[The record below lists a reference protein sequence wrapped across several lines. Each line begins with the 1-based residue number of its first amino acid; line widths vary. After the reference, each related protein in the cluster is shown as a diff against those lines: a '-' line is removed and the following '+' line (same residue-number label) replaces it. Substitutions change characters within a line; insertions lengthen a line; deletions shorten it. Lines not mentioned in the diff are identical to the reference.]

1 MSNTYCG
8 ARSFSKTQLHPITQT
23 CSTRASF
30 FLPKDTNMTKRIF
43 ISAAIATASTLSA
56 FNPATAAS
64 FNILPFGDS
73 ITAGTHDVEPY
84 PGAYRIK
91 LWEKLNEKFKD
102 INFVG
107 PRQNGPT
114 KDFDR
119 DHAGYGG
126 LTINRLA
133 GDKAVPRKDYPGFTS
148 VANTLKTNN
157 QTPNLVLLMAGTNDF
172 YEGDKATT
180 ALGDLE
186 KLLGKITGSFT
197 DAKVLVSSIPPFN
210 VSGTKFDGKPSSNKD
225 REEAAKANA
234 GQISSFNNGIS
245 GIAKGFKNVS
255 FVNVGGSLSPNDLV
269 SDGIHPTEAGY
280 AKLGNQWFSAIES
293 LIPNTYLKKDNSGGV
308 VVKPGKGTDTGE
320 DKGTG
325 GVVKPGDNTN
335 TGGNTGGGVKPGN
348 NNGGVNT
355 GGENPGGIPG
365 NGSGTD
371 IQSVPEP
378 TSLVALLGFGAL
390 GAGATRRRKQMQQ
403 KTAS

>member
-1 MSNTYCG
+1 MSNAYCG

-43 ISAAIATASTLSA
+43 ISAAITTVSTLSA

-114 KDFDR
+114 EDFDQ

-133 GDKAVPRKDYPGFTS
+133 GNRAVKDYPGFKNF
-148 VANTLKTNN
+148 ANNLKANN
-157 QTPNLVLLMAGTNDF
+157 QSPNLVLLMAGTNDI
-172 YEGDKATT
+172 YEGDSADKA
-180 ALGDLE
+180 LDDLK
-186 KLLGKITGSFT
+186 KLLGDVTTSFA
-197 DAKVLVSSIPPFN
+197 DAKVLVSSIPTFN
-210 VSGTKFDGKPSSNKD
+210 ISGTKFDGQPSSNAAK
-225 REEAAKANA
+225 ENAAKANA
-234 GQISSFNNGIS
+234 GQIGSFNRGIS
-245 GIAKGFKNVS
+245 GIANGFTNVS
-255 FVNVGGSLSPNDLV
+255 FVNVGGSLGTGDLV
-269 SDGIHPTEAGY
+269 SDGIHPTEKGY
-280 AKLGNQWFSAIES
+280 AKLGNKWFSEIES
-293 LIPNTYLKKDNSGGV
+293 LIPKENLKATNPGGEVPGGNPNPGGEVPGDNSGGN
-308 VVKPGKGTDTGE
+308 P
-320 DKGTG
+320 
-325 GVVKPGDNTN
+325 
-335 TGGNTGGGVKPGN
+335 
-348 NNGGVNT
+348 
-355 GGENPGGIPG
+355 NPGGNSGGGAG
-365 NGSGTD
+365 NPD

-378 TSLVALLGFGAL
+378 TSLVALLGIGAL